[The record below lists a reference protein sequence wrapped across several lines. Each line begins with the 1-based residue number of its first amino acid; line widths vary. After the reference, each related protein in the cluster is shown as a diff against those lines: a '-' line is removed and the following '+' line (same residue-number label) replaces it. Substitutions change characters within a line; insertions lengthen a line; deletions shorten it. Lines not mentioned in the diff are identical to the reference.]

1 MVVNNGLIG
10 KFTPEPIDIS
20 EYKDTSNVRIAKAKY
35 VRDVSYEEEP
45 EIEIHCVFKNE

>member
-1 MVVNNGLIG
+1 MVVNNGLIS

-35 VRDVSYEEEP
+35 ELCRIKTFYET
-45 EIEIHCVFKNE
+45 